1 MPKAEPPPPPPPRPD
16 PVKLQVKCVAWKCMD
31 FQIDARLPEYQL
43 AHLEEIINARHGDEI
58 QNLTLY
64 KGPPSE
70 ATKLTPGSTDP
81 VSSTG
86 ASCIFYDYYPPLDP
100 FHNRP
105 TAGEVFAT
113 NTVITLQTFEN
124 LDKPVIEPEKLTWS
138 KTAEHDPWTARQLAA
153 EAAEVEAKAKA
164 EAEEAARIAA
174 EEEAAKQAEKDARA
188 KRAAEKK
195 AQKLE
200 EERIAKEEEE
210 ARLAAQAAR
219 EKEAE
224 EKRLQA
230 LRDAD
235 PEAAA
240 RAEAE
245 LAKKAAEE
253 EAARVKAEAEA
264 KLANLPKRSKGQH
277 TTYHSKSRPS
287 LRPSGARHPS
297 PSTTHPGRSNRTHQP
312 GRSTPHPLPLP
323 VHPSPLPLHVHPSPS
338 TLPFCP
344 PDLIPAP
351 CTLHPAPCTLHPAPC
366 TLHPAPSGGCIG
378 VFLGAT
384 SKSYFGL
391 DACTKDNP
399 FLLVPCDKILAEIKD
414 KGKISDMY
422 IIQDQVGSAAR
433 DACICCCWLHWR
445 THTRQRHSSLL
456 PLPTSAPELTFC
468 HPLLTAR
475 SRRIRDPTRRKC
487 SSASTRRKSMGTRAF
502 ACASPK
508 RTRRISSC
516 TLALATRCHR

>member
-1 MPKAEPPPPPPPRPD
+1 VSKTMPKAEPPPPPPPRPD

-31 FQIDARLPEYQL
+31 FQVDARLPEYQL

-164 EAEEAARIAA
+164 EAEEAARIEA

-210 ARLAAQAAR
+210 KRLAEKAAR

-264 KLANLPKRSKGQH
+264 KLANLPKRSKG
-277 TTYHSKSRPS
+277 
-287 LRPSGARHPS
+287 G
-297 PSTTHPGRSNRTHQP
+297 
-312 GRSTPHPLPLP
+312 
-323 VHPSPLPLHVHPSPS
+323 V
-338 TLPFCP
+338 
-344 PDLIPAP
+344 
-351 CTLHPAPCTLHPAPC
+351 
-366 TLHPAPSGGCIG
+366 IG

-384 SKSYFGL
+384 SKTYFGL

-399 FLLVPCDKILAEIKD
+399 FALVPCDKILAEIKD

-422 IIQDQVGSAAR
+422 IIQDQVKAYKGPDPKEMLFCLDKAEVYGDEGFCVCLTEEDKENFIVHIGAGN
-433 DACICCCWLHWR
+433 
-445 THTRQRHSSLL
+445 
-456 PLPTSAPELTFC
+456 PLPP
-468 HPLLTAR
+468 P
-475 SRRIRDPTRRKC
+475 IK
-487 SSASTRRKSMGTRAF
+487 
-502 ACASPK
+502 
-508 RTRRISSC
+508 
-516 TLALATRCHR
+516 